1 MAGVTSSNNPFEAM
15 HQHLRLRNPL
25 PTSGPIAALCADD
38 TGESSR
44 GFNYVAA

>member
-1 MAGVTSSNNPFEAM
+1 MAGVTSSNNPFDGYA
-15 HQHLRLRNPL
+15 QRLRLRISS

-38 TGESSR
+38 TGEPSR